1 MRKDEIIPINKPNMP
16 GLKSLLPEYSEV
28 FDNGMLTNHKYVGI
42 FEERLREYLRTENV
56 VCVSCC
62 TSGLMLVAKC
72 LVLTGEVIVPS
83 FTFPA
88 TVHSLIWNNLTP
100 VFVDCDPETF
110 NLDVAQVE
118 KKITEKTS
126 AILGVYIFGNPP
138 EMEKLE
144 NLASKYHLKL
154 IFDSAHALGA
164 RFGGKFAGNFGDAEV
179 FSLAPTKIITSG
191 EGGIITTKEKTLAEK
206 LRLARNYGN
215 PGDYDCSLLG
225 LNARMNELS
234 AILGLKSMNL
244 LEGSIAKREV
254 LVDLYKRELSKIE
267 GIDFQKIKEGNRTTF
282 NYFAILI
289 NPRKFGMNNKKLLLA
304 LKEKGI
310 MTRIYFYPPVHR
322 QKVYKQYYATYI
334 NSLPCTDKIADSIIC
349 LPLYSDMGEE
359 RVLRVCEAIK
369 DLGGNTRHER
379 G

>member
-1 MRKDEIIPINKPNMP
+1 MALNREVIPINKPTVP
-16 GLKSLLPEYSEV
+16 ELKCILEEYQEV
-28 FDNGMLTNHKYVGI
+28 FDNGMLTNHKYVGM
-42 FEERLREYLRTENV
+42 FEERLKEYLGVRNV

-72 LVLTGEVIVPS
+72 LGLTGEVIVPS

-110 NLDVAQVE
+110 NLDVDEVE
-118 KKITEKTS
+118 KKITKRTS

-138 EMEKLE
+138 EMDKLE
-144 NLASKYHLKL
+144 NLAHKHQINL

-164 RFGGKFAGNFGDAEV
+164 RFKGKFAGSFGDAEV

-191 EGGIITTKEKTLAEK
+191 EGGIVTTNSDDLAKK
-206 LRLARNYGN
+206 LKLARNYGN
-215 PGDYDCSLLG
+215 PGNYDCCLMG

-234 AILGLKSMNL
+234 AILGLKSMDL
-244 LEGSIAKREV
+244 LEDSIARRHN
-254 LVDLYKRELSKIE
+254 LVNLYKTELGKIE
-267 GIDFQKIKEGNRTTF
+267 GINFQRIRKGNRSTF
-282 NYFAILI
+282 NYFSILI
-289 NPRKFGMNNKKLLLA
+289 DSEKFGMDNKELHLA
-304 LKEKGI
+304 LEKKGI
-310 MTRIYFYPPVHR
+310 MTRVYFYPSVHR
-322 QKVYKQYYATYI
+322 QKVYKKYYYRYK
-334 NSLPCTDKIADSIIC
+334 NSLSWTDKIADSILC

-369 DLGGNTRHER
+369 AKDS
-379 G
+379 

>member
-1 MRKDEIIPINKPNMP
+1 MIKDRVIPINKPKVP
-16 GLKSLLPEYSEV
+16 DLKCMLEEYQEV
-28 FDNGMLTNHKYVGI
+28 FDNGMLTNHKYVGM
-42 FEERLREYLRTENV
+42 FEERLKEYLRAENV
-56 VCVSCC
+56 VGVSCC

-72 LVLTGEVIVPS
+72 LGLTGEVIVPS

-110 NLDVAQVE
+110 NLDVDEVE
-118 KKITEKTS
+118 KKITKKTS

-138 EMEKLE
+138 EMDKLE
-144 NLASKYHLKL
+144 NLASKYQLKL
-154 IFDSAHALGA
+154 IFDSAHALGSH
-164 RFGGKFAGNFGDAEV
+164 FKGKFAGNFGDAEV

-191 EGGIITTKEKTLAEK
+191 EGGIITTKDNALAEK

-254 LVDLYKRELSKIE
+254 LVDLYKKELSKIE
-267 GIDFQKIKEGNRTTF
+267 GIDFQKIKDGNRTTF

-289 NPRKFGMNNKKLLLA
+289 DPRKFCMDNKKLHLS
-304 LKEKGI
+304 LKEKEI

-322 QKVYKQYYATYI
+322 QKVYKKYYYRYK
-334 NSLPCTDKIADSIIC
+334 NSLPCTDKIADSILC

-359 RVLRVCEAIK
+359 RVLRVCKTIR
-369 DLGGNTRHER
+369 DLGGVTKAE
-379 G
+379 